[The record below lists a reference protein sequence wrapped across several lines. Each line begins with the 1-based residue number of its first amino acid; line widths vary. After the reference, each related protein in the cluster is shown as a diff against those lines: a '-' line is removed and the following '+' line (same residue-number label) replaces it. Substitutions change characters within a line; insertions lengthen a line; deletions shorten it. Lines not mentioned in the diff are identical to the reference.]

1 MKASTKPLEK
11 LEDFVK
17 WYCDEVGFGSMN
29 KNDFEVFIFNEY
41 RKNKKKTNREMSLAL
56 QIPEAKVKRLSYEAD
71 LKYGYTEDKY
81 KEDFAEIVKRAQYLD
96 KKVKMVIENIGLRKF
111 IEAQLKEAGKFLD
124 SSFNS
129 EIVTLEY
136 SDFTTLLKILYKGK
150 IKELQ
155 CNVKGQKT
163 ITELKDFA
171 KNFGKD
177 IAGNAIGEVLGE
189 AIVKVCKI

>member
-41 RKNKKKTNREMSLAL
+41 RNNKKKTNREMSLAL

-71 LKYGYTEDKY
+71 LKYGYTDDKY
-81 KEDFAEIVKRAQYLD
+81 KMDFAGIVKKAQYLD
-96 KKVKMVIENIGLRKF
+96 KKVKLVIENIGLRKF
-111 IEAQLKEAGKFLD
+111 IEAQLKEDGKFLD

-129 EIVTLEY
+129 EIVVLEY
-136 SDFTTLLKILYKGK
+136 SDFTILLKTLYKDK

-155 CNVKGQKT
+155 CNVKEQKT
-163 ITELKDFA
+163 ITGLKDFA
-171 KNFGKD
+171 KKIGTD
-177 IAGNAIGEVLGE
+177 IAGNAIGEVLGN
-189 AIVKVCKI
+189 AIVKICKN

>member
-1 MKASTKPLEK
+1 MKASKEK
-11 LEDFVK
+11 LNTIQEFVD
-17 WYCDEVGFGSMN
+17 WYCNEVGFGSMN

-41 RKNKKKTNREMSLAL
+41 RNNKKKTNREMSLAL

-71 LKYGYTEDKY
+71 LKYGYTDDKY
-81 KEDFAEIVKRAQYLD
+81 KMDFAEIVKKAQYLD
-96 KKVKMVIENIGLRKF
+96 KKVKLVIENIGLRKF
-111 IEAQLKEAGKFLD
+111 IEARLKEDGKFLD

-136 SDFTTLLKILYKGK
+136 SDFTILLKTLYEDK

-155 CNVKGQKT
+155 CNVKEQKT
-163 ITELKDFA
+163 ITGLKDFA
-171 KNFGKD
+171 KKIGTD

-189 AIVKVCKI
+189 AIIKICKI